1 MKPENL
7 SQVVAIVTGAAG
19 GLGSVMT
26 GALVEGG
33 ARVLAADVDRGALD
47 ALAGRLPDGRVAV
60 HAADIRDAEAC
71 AGIVARAV
79 SEFGAV
85 HALVNNAG
93 IGQSSIRP
101 SYYVDRVRFW
111 EVTDERWRTI
121 VETNAMAPF
130 MLAKAVLP
138 HMTEA
143 GWGRI
148 VNVTTSLDTMTRPRL
163 DALRAVQ
170 GGARGEH
177 GDLGRR
183 PRRHRG
189 DGQRADPGRARQHGD
204 GAAGFL
210 ARPGGHDPA
219 RVMAAPIRWL
229 LDRASDGVTGRRFLG
244 VRWDPSLPPE
254 EAAERHRRP
263 PPGRGSDNRLDG
275 PDKIRVSEPSVTARD
290 IRIGIVLML
299 CGTALFGCGESVVK
313 LLTRHYDTMQIV
325 WGRYVFHAI
334 VFLAIFARTGI
345 VAQMRTARPWL
356 QFSRS
361 AILLTGTLLFFGA
374 LRYLALADA
383 VAINFFAPL
392 LVTAFSIP
400 MLKEQ
405 VGIRRWIAIL
415 VGFAG
420 VMVIIRPGLGVMH
433 WAAILPLGTAVCYA
447 LYQVLTRMAGRTD
460 HARTSLFWSAA
471 VGTVVMSLIVPF
483 GWTDAGRAGLGR

>member
-47 ALAGRLPDGRVAV
+47 ALAGRLPDGHIAV

-148 VNVTTSLDTMTRPRL
+148 VNVTTSLDTMTRPGWTPYGPSKA
-163 DALRAVQ
+163 ALEAST
-170 GGARGEH
+170 AIWA
-177 GDLGRR
+177 GDLEGT
-183 PRRHRG
+183 G
-189 DGQRADPGRARQHGD
+189 VTVNV
-204 GAAGFL
+204 L
-210 ARPGGHDPA
+210 IPGGPA
-219 RVMAAPIRWL
+219 NTAMVPPDSSVMAAPIRWL
-229 LDRASDGVTGRRFLG
+229 LDPASDGVTGRRFLG

-254 EAAERHRRP
+254 EAAE
-263 PPGRGSDNRLDG
+263 
-275 PDKIRVSEPSVTARD
+275 TA
-290 IRIGIVLML
+290 
-299 CGTALFGCGESVVK
+299 
-313 LLTRHYDTMQIV
+313 
-325 WGRYVFHAI
+325 
-334 VFLAIFARTGI
+334 
-345 VAQMRTARPWL
+345 
-356 QFSRS
+356 S
-361 AILLTGTLLFFGA
+361 APA
-374 LRYLALADA
+374 AW
-383 VAINFFAPL
+383 
-392 LVTAFSIP
+392 S
-400 MLKEQ
+400 
-405 VGIRRWIAIL
+405 
-415 VGFAG
+415 
-420 VMVIIRPGLGVMH
+420 GLG
-433 WAAILPLGTAVCYA
+433 
-447 LYQVLTRMAGRTD
+447 QQ
-460 HARTSLFWSAA
+460 ARWP
-471 VGTVVMSLIVPF
+471 GQDR
-483 GWTDAGRAGLGR
+483 GE